1 MEFEPEMVSGGL
13 EITMVEPNRL
23 DLSMHR
29 T

>member
-1 MEFEPEMVSGGL
+1 MDYESEMMSGGL

-23 DLSMHR
+23 NFSAHR